1 MAKKLSPAT
10 IPTAHM
16 DFKVGGVRVPGLRSL
31 TSSGGERNVS
41 NIRDFDGVQ
50 VITTSGDIPSY
61 SADFNPS
68 FALDVWSEM
77 YDSWIDGKLK
87 SIKIVTK
94 AVELFSALSTQGAT
108 IAISSSGE
116 CTFAD
121 SSGPNGDHG
130 EAFVGAV
137 IKAKSKYHPIIE
149 VDGKTIK
156 VEKPASDV
164 SATSNYKVLVP
175 SMTWSFNAVITGP
188 IVPSFSE
195 DSTSITIGIQ
205 PITHVALPVIGG

>member
-68 FALDVWSEM
+68 FALDVWSSM
-77 YDSWIDGKLK
+77 YDSWVCGELK
-87 SIKIVTK
+87 NIEIATK
-94 AVELFSALSTQGAT
+94 KMELFPGDSSKT
-108 IAISSSGE
+108 IAIARSNGA
-116 CTFAD
+116 CTFAGG
-121 SSGPNGDHG
+121 GPDGDKG

-137 IKAKSKYHPIIE
+137 IKVGSKYHPIIE
-149 VDGKTIK
+149 VNGTTIK
-156 VEKPASDV
+156 VEKPDSDV
-164 SATSNYKVLVP
+164 SATASYKVLVP

-205 PITHVALPVIGG
+205 PIVQVALPVIGG